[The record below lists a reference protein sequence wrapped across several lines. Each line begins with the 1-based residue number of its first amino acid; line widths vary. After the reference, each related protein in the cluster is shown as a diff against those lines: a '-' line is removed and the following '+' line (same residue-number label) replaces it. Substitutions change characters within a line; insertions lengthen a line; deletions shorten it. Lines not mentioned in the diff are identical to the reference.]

1 MNVLSSV
8 GMTPISSP
16 ASLWRP
22 AFRCP
27 GITLLDVRQN
37 GSQPKPSRFWAALVL
52 PPTPDGG
59 HASEAVQAVFRRF
72 DHQGQRRRSILR
84 LLLVGVIVLAV
95 FAGTPRH
102 TWAVQ
107 FAIVGVYAV
116 FAVGSAFLNLG
127 PHPRPSRTRTATMM
141 GVDIAAICLL
151 QLPSTGS
158 YLMLGLLAFLP
169 FFIATQSGRLSAVMS
184 VAAIIGGGLVI
195 VTDTVLRH
203 DMSGLQTMTV
213 LVMLALLCVCSY
225 AISAI
230 QQRRMQSFAELIAS
244 RSLLLADVMS
254 AEDRERRHVAEAL
267 HDGALQTLLAVRQD
281 LRAAVGPRADLRGLP
296 RAVDL
301 LDDVSRELRA
311 LTKELHPSVLDA
323 AGLQAAIRGLLD
335 TLVERTGVAAECDID
350 YPRPHAED
358 PMIYGIARELL
369 TNVTRHA
376 EAKTVWLTLRDEGDV
391 ATLDVHDD
399 GVGIDPAVF
408 STRIREGHIGLASQ
422 RSRVETA
429 RGTWEFRPVEQG
441 TWVRVTLPLHDGR
454 EVR

>member
-1 MNVLSSV
+1 MSQD
-8 GMTPISSP
+8 GSP
-16 ASLWRP
+16 PKRP
-22 AFRCP
+22 
-27 GITLLDVRQN
+27 G
-37 GSQPKPSRFWAALVL
+37 RFGARLAL
-52 PPTPDGG
+52 PPTPVDGVA
-59 HASEAVQAVFRRF
+59 HDAVQAVFLDFEHRA
-72 DHQGQRRRSILR
+72 QRRRAVLR
-84 LLLVGVIVLAV
+84 LMLVGVMVLAI
-95 FAGTPRH
+95 FAGTNRAS
-102 TWAVQ
+102 WGLQ
-107 FAIVGVYAV
+107 FALVAVYGVIAIG
-116 FAVGSAFLNLG
+116 AAFLHLRRE
-127 PHPRPSRTRTATMM
+127 PDARRLHAVLPMM
-141 GVDIAAICLL
+141 VVDIAAISLL